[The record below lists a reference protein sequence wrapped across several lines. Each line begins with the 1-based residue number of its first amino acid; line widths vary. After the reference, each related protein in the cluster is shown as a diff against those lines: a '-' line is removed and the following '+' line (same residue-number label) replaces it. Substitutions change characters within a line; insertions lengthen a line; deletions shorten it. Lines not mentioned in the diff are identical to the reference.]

1 MHRTIQSREIHRQ
14 TVGVD
19 EGEVW
24 ELRVN
29 DCCFEGRGG
38 GMYKCSKS
46 RQWGSVHNMSALKPT
61 NLKFASNG

>member
-38 GMYKCSKS
+38 GGCTN
-46 RQWGSVHNMSALKPT
+46 VLKVD
-61 NLKFASNG
+61 NGDQCII